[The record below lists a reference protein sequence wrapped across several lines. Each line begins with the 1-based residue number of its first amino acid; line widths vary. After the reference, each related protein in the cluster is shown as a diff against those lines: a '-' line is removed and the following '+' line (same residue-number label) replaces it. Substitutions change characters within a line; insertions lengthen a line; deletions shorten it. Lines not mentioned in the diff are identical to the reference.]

1 MEDIDL
7 KNMVILKDL
16 PSNIVK
22 EAYVVFKSSKMIKK
36 FQKINKNME
45 KAQNN
50 REKEDSQYAIKEAEM
65 LVSEYIKKV
74 EKSEKEVILNS
85 RINKRLKKYAYIASM
100 IMILQFILLIIK

>member
-7 KNMVILKDL
+7 KNMVILENL

-22 EAYVVFKSSKMIKK
+22 EAYVVFKSNKMVKK
-36 FQKINKNME
+36 FQKINKNS
-45 KAQNN
+45 K
-50 REKEDSQYAIKEAEM
+50 KEEISKDKENDQYALREAEM

-85 RINKRLKKYAYIASM
+85 RINKKLKKFAYISSI
-100 IMILQFILLIIK
+100 IMIIQFILLIIK